1 MSQHI
6 LSPNGVIAAYGSVA
20 EGNPVI
26 PFYDLMFK
34 GITLNTFLI
43 YIVSQQARNNI
54 VNGLTEALN
63 ENALSHQIAQTF
75 ELSQLVAAH
84 QSIETASIIG
94 NTVITID

>member
-1 MSQHI
+1 
-6 LSPNGVIAAYGSVA
+6 VA

-54 VNGLTEALN
+54 VNGITKALN

-75 ELSQLVAAH
+75 ELSELVTAH
-84 QSIETASIIG
+84 QSVETGSIIG
-94 NTVITID
+94 NTIITIN